1 VSAVAG
7 VLRGSVSIAAAIRL
21 LTAVA
26 PVALPDTSVAQDT
39 ARINIYRYILDIDV
53 PEPAAL
59 VALDRA
65 PAHVLRASAPKPLAA
80 TVAFAHDSG
89 GAATTL
95 LAVDVSPYFLAGG
108 GIRSLRSYR
117 SMTAWGRIRRVITKA
132 TLGLGAA
139 WDPADSGAPQVAL
152 ALRTTF
158 HDPHDPIPPPG
169 GLVERVEAALAVQG
183 IAPAADEED
192 VAARAVDLRSLYA
205 ESAREMRARCCL
217 QIAGGWGL
225 AGRLGGAA
233 FAGDSLD
240 QVRHTLFVTTQY
252 TFARRF
258 DLLTTAQLWNG
269 LGEDTHLRV
278 GAALM
283 RKTTAVDLTTEL
295 YFDSADDRLH
305 PGVWLEGHPLPRVRA
320 AVSLGTDTDAAGG
333 PTRLRV
339 RTLFRWY
346 MAQSH

>member
-1 VSAVAG
+1 MSVVAG

-26 PVALPDTSVAQDT
+26 LVASPDTSVAQDT
-39 ARINIYRYILDIDV
+39 GRINIYRYILDIDV

-80 TVAFAHDSG
+80 TVAFAHDRG
-89 GAATTL
+89 GAATTMV
-95 LAVDVSPYFLAGG
+95 AVDVSPYFLAGG
-108 GIRSLRSYR
+108 GIRTLRSYR

-139 WDPADSGAPQVAL
+139 WDPADPGAPQVAL

-169 GLVERVEAALAVQG
+169 GLVERVEAALAEHG

-192 VAARAVDLRSLYA
+192 VAARGVDLRSLYT

-269 LGEDTHLRV
+269 LGQDTHLRV

-339 RTLFRWY
+339 RTLLRWY

>member
-1 VSAVAG
+1 VSVLLRLFAALALIAV
-7 VLRGSVSIAAAIRL
+7 RTAAAQQ
-21 LTAVA
+21 
-26 PVALPDTSVAQDT
+26 PDRV
-39 ARINIYRYILDIDV
+39 NIYRYILDIDV
-53 PEPAAL
+53 PESGAL
-59 VALDRA
+59 IALDRG
-65 PAHVLRASAPKPLAA
+65 PSHVLRASAPKPLAA
-80 TVAFAHDSG
+80 TAAFAHDSG
-89 GAATTL
+89 GAATTVV
-95 LAVDVSPYFLAGG
+95 AVDFSPYFLAGG

-139 WDPADSGAPQVAL
+139 WDPTDPGAPQVAL

-169 GLVERVEAALAVQG
+169 GLVERVQAALAEQG
-183 IAPAADEED
+183 VDPADDEED
-192 VAARAVDLRSLYA
+192 VAARGVDLRSLYA
-205 ESAREMRARCCL
+205 ASAREMRARCCL

-258 DLLTTAQLWNG
+258 DLLTTAQVWNG
-269 LGEDTHLRV
+269 FDEDTHLRV

-305 PGVWLEGHPLPRVRA
+305 PGVWLEGRPLRGVRA

-339 RTLFRWY
+339 RTQIRWY

>member
-1 VSAVAG
+1 MHIAVIRLGAVALL
-7 VLRGSVSIAAAIRL
+7 VLFGTGPALAQ
-21 LTAVA
+21 A
-26 PVALPDTSVAQDT
+26 PDD
-39 ARINIYRYILDIDV
+39 RINIYRFILDADV

-65 PAHVLRASAPKPLAA
+65 PSHVLRASAPKPLAA
-80 TVAFAHDSG
+80 SVGTAHDSG

-95 LAVDVSPYFLAGG
+95 VALEFSPYYLLGG

-132 TLGLGAA
+132 TLSLGAA
-139 WDPADSGAPQVAL
+139 WDPADADASQVAL

-169 GLVERVEAALAVQG
+169 GLVERVQEELARHGVD
-183 IAPAADEED
+183 PAADDED
-192 VAARAVDLRSLYA
+192 VADQGVDLRPLYTA
-205 ESAREMRARCCL
+205 SRREMRARCCL

-225 AGRLGGAA
+225 AGRLGDAA

-240 QVRHTLFVTTQY
+240 QVRHTLWVTTQY

-269 LGEDTHLRV
+269 FGDDSHLRL
-278 GAALM
+278 GAAIM
-283 RKTTAVDLTTEL
+283 RKTTAVDLTAEL

-305 PGVWLEGHPLPRVRA
+305 PGAWLEGHLMPRVRA
-320 AVSLGTDTDAAGG
+320 AASLTTETDAAGG
-333 PTRLRV
+333 PTKLRV
-339 RTLFRWY
+339 RTLLRWY
-346 MAQSH
+346 VAQGS

>member
-1 VSAVAG
+1 MSRTGLAVLALG
-7 VLRGSVSIAAAIRL
+7 FLPCAAH
-21 LTAVA
+21 
-26 PVALPDTSVAQDT
+26 AQQSD
-39 ARINIYRYILDIDV
+39 RINIYRYTLDIDV

-89 GAATTL
+89 GAATTMV
-95 LAVDVSPYFLAGG
+95 AVDISPYFLAGG
-108 GIRSLRSYR
+108 GARSLRSYR

-139 WDPADSGAPQVAL
+139 WDPADPGAPQVAL

-158 HDPHDPIPPPG
+158 HDPHDPIPPVG
-169 GLVERVEAALAVQG
+169 GLVERVEAALAERG
-183 IAPAADEED
+183 IDPEDDEED
-192 VAARAVDLRSLYA
+192 VAGPGVDLRSLYA

-269 LGEDTHLRV
+269 FDEDTHLRV

-283 RKTTAVDLTTEL
+283 RKTTAMDLTTEL

-320 AVSLGTDTDAAGG
+320 AVSLGTETDAAGG

-339 RTLFRWY
+339 RTLLRWY

>member
-1 VSAVAG
+1 MSRMPNHTADVCRSSVLLLVAILVVSA
-7 VLRGSVSIAAAIRL
+7 
-21 LTAVA
+21 
-26 PVALPDTSVAQDT
+26 TSHAQQGD
-39 ARINIYRYILDIDV
+39 RINIYRYILDIDV

-59 VALDRA
+59 VALEGA

-80 TVAFAHDSG
+80 SVGFAHDSG
-89 GAATTL
+89 GAATTMV
-95 LAVDVSPYFLAGG
+95 AVDFSPYFLAGG
-108 GIRSLRSYR
+108 GIRELRSYR

-132 TLGLGAA
+132 TLSLGAA
-139 WDPADSGAPQVAL
+139 WDPADAGSPQVAL

-169 GLVERVEAALAVQG
+169 GLVERVDSAMRARGAS
-183 IAPAADEED
+183 PPDDEED
-192 VAARAVDLRSLYA
+192 VSGRVPDLRSLYR

-225 AGRLGGAA
+225 AGRLGGGE

-269 LGEDTHLRV
+269 FDDAHVRI

-283 RKTTAVDLTTEL
+283 RKTGAADLTTEL

-305 PGVWLEGHPLPRVRA
+305 PGIWLEGHPLPRVRA
-320 AVSLGTDTDAAGG
+320 AVSLGTDTDAGG
-333 PTRLRV
+333 GASRLRV

>member
-1 VSAVAG
+1 MPRRGPLIVVLAILPAV
-7 VLRGSVSIAAAIRL
+7 L
-21 LTAVA
+21 
-26 PVALPDTSVAQDT
+26 VAQEPD
-39 ARINIYRYILDIDV
+39 RINIYRYILDIDV

-80 TVAFAHDSG
+80 TVATAHDSG
-89 GAATTL
+89 GATTTIV
-95 LAVDVSPYFLAGG
+95 AVDVSPYFLAGG
-108 GIRSLRSYR
+108 GVRSRRSYR
-117 SMTAWGRIRRVITKA
+117 SMDAWGRIRRVLTKT
-132 TLGLGAA
+132 TLSLGSA
-139 WDPADSGAPQVAL
+139 WDPADPGAPQVAI
-152 ALRTTF
+152 ALRATF

-169 GLVERVEAALAVQG
+169 GLVERMDSALAEQG
-183 IAPAADEED
+183 IAAAEDEED
-192 VAARAVDLRSLYA
+192 LAVRGADVRGLYA

-258 DLLTTAQLWNG
+258 DLLSTAQLWNG
-269 LGEDTHLRV
+269 LGDGTHLRV

-283 RKTTAVDLTTEL
+283 RKTTAVDLTAEL

-339 RTLFRWY
+339 RTMLRWY
-346 MAQSH
+346 MAQVH

>member
-1 VSAVAG
+1 MLAQQ
-7 VLRGSVSIAAAIRL
+7 
-21 LTAVA
+21 
-26 PVALPDTSVAQDT
+26 PDRV
-39 ARINIYRYILDIDV
+39 NIYRYILDIDV

-89 GAATTL
+89 GAAATVVAL
-95 LAVDVSPYFLAGG
+95 DVSPYFLAGG

-117 SMTAWGRIRRVITKA
+117 SMTAWGRIRRVITKT
-132 TLGLGAA
+132 TLSLGAA
-139 WDPADSGAPQVAL
+139 WDPADADAPQVAL
-152 ALRTTF
+152 ALRATF
-158 HDPHDPIPPPG
+158 HDPHDPIPPQD
-169 GLVERVEAALAVQG
+169 GLVERVEAVLAEQG
-183 IAPAADEED
+183 VDPVEDEED
-192 VAARAVDLRSLYA
+192 VAARGVDLRGLYT

-269 LGEDTHLRV
+269 FGEDTHLRV

-305 PGVWLEGHPLPRVRA
+305 PGIWLEGRPLSRVRA
-320 AVSLGTDTDAAGG
+320 AVSLGTETDAAGG

-339 RTLFRWY
+339 RTLLRWY

>member
-1 VSAVAG
+1 MPSD
-7 VLRGSVSIAAAIRL
+7 VLAQQ
-21 LTAVA
+21 
-26 PVALPDTSVAQDT
+26 PDRV
-39 ARINIYRYILDIDV
+39 NIYRYLLDIDV

-80 TVAFAHDSG
+80 SVAFAHDSG
-89 GAATTL
+89 GGATTVV
-95 LAVDVSPYFLAGG
+95 AVDVSPYFLVGG

-117 SMTAWGRIRRVITKA
+117 SMTAWGRVRRVITKT
-132 TLGLGAA
+132 TLSLGAA
-139 WDPADSGAPQVAL
+139 WDPADPDAPQVAL
-152 ALRTTF
+152 ALRATF

-169 GLVERVEAALAVQG
+169 GLVERVEAALAEQG
-183 IAPAADEED
+183 VDPAADEED
-192 VAARAVDLRSLYA
+192 VAGRGVDLRNLYS

-258 DLLTTAQLWNG
+258 DLLTTAQVWNG
-269 LGEDTHLRV
+269 FDEDTHLRI

-283 RKTTAVDLTTEL
+283 RKTTLVDLTTEL

-305 PGVWLEGHPLPRVRA
+305 PGVWLEGRPLPRVRA
-320 AVSLGTDTDAAGG
+320 AVSLGTDSDAAGG

-339 RTLFRWY
+339 RTLLRWY

>member
-1 VSAVAG
+1 MRPPPSYRRVGACFLAALALAVMPGA
-7 VLRGSVSIAAAIRL
+7 VL
-21 LTAVA
+21 
-26 PVALPDTSVAQDT
+26 AQQSD
-39 ARINIYRYILDIDV
+39 RISIYRYVLDIDV

-89 GAATTL
+89 GAATTVV
-95 LAVDVSPYFLAGG
+95 AVDVSPYFLAGG

-117 SMTAWGRIRRVITKA
+117 SMTAWGRIRRVITKT
-132 TLGLGAA
+132 TLSLGAA
-139 WDPADSGAPQVAL
+139 WDPADPDAPEVAL
-152 ALRTTF
+152 ALRATF

-169 GLVERVEAALAVQG
+169 GLVERVQAALAEQG
-183 IAPAADEED
+183 VEPAADEED
-192 VAARAVDLRSLYA
+192 VTGRGVDLRGLYT

-269 LGEDTHLRV
+269 LGEDTHLRL

-320 AVSLGTDTDAAGG
+320 AVSLGTETDAAGG

-339 RTLFRWY
+339 RTLLRWY

>member
-1 VSAVAG
+1 MTKCG
-7 VLRGSVSIAAAIRL
+7 VYGFAALA
-21 LTAVA
+21 LTAMPRAALAQA
-26 PVALPDTSVAQDT
+26 PDRV
-39 ARINIYRYILDIDV
+39 NIYRYILDIDV

-59 VALDRA
+59 VALERA

-89 GAATTL
+89 GATTTIAAL
-95 LAVDVSPYFLAGG
+95 DVSPYFLVGG
-108 GIRSLRSYR
+108 GIRNLESYR
-117 SMTAWGRIRRVITKA
+117 SMTAWGRIRRVITKT
-132 TLGLGAA
+132 TLSLAAA
-139 WDPADSGAPQVAL
+139 WDPADPDAPQVAL
-152 ALRTTF
+152 ALRATF

-169 GLVERVEAALAVQG
+169 GLVERVEGRLAEQG
-183 IAPAADEED
+183 VEPAEDEED
-192 VAARAVDLRSLYA
+192 VSGRGVELRNLYA

-217 QIAGGWGL
+217 QIAGGWGF
-225 AGRLGGAA
+225 AGRLGGAE
-233 FAGDSLD
+233 FAGDSLE
-240 QVRHTLFVTTQY
+240 QVRHTLWVTTQY

-269 LGEDTHLRV
+269 FDDAHVRI

-305 PGVWLEGHPLPRVRA
+305 PGFWLEGHPLSRVRA
-320 AVSLGTDTDAAGG
+320 AVSLGTETDAAGG

-346 MAQSH
+346 LAQVH